1 MNRFTLQGF
10 NIYIINIYFI
20 IFIFFLC
27 YYFYLYLFYN
37 IYIYI
42 YILKNHLYKN
52 VQTEINQILRYL
64 EHTQGVSQSRTTL
77 FFPLIIF
84 VCEKYK

>member
-1 MNRFTLQGF
+1 MEIHPLQEKMMSS
-10 NIYIINIYFI
+10 YFLLI
-20 IFIFFLC
+20 
-27 YYFYLYLFYN
+27 LFEL
-37 IYIYI
+37 YIYI
-42 YILKNHLYKN
+42 FLKNHLYKN
-52 VQTEINQILRYL
+52 VQAEINQILRYL

>member
-1 MNRFTLQGF
+1 MMSS
-10 NIYIINIYFI
+10 YFLLI
-20 IFIFFLC
+20 
-27 YYFYLYLFYN
+27 LFEL
-37 IYIYI
+37 YIYI
-42 YILKNHLYKN
+42 YIFFLKTHLYKN
-52 VQTEINQILRYL
+52 VQAEINQILRYL

>member
-1 MNRFTLQGF
+1 MSS
-10 NIYIINIYFI
+10 YFLLI
-20 IFIFFLC
+20 LFELC
-27 YYFYLYLFYN
+27 

-42 YILKNHLYKN
+42 FFLKNHLYKN
-52 VQTEINQILRYL
+52 VQAEINQILRYL

>member
-1 MNRFTLQGF
+1 MMSS
-10 NIYIINIYFI
+10 YFLLI
-20 IFIFFLC
+20 
-27 YYFYLYLFYN
+27 LFEL
-37 IYIYI
+37 YIYI
-42 YILKNHLYKN
+42 FFLKNHLYKN
-52 VQTEINQILRYL
+52 VQAEINQILRYL

>member
-1 MNRFTLQGF
+1 MTSWWKKWKVSVNGNTSTSRENDVQ
-10 NIYIINIYFI
+10 
-20 IFIFFLC
+20 
-27 YYFYLYLFYN
+27 LFPLDPLR
-37 IYIYI
+37 IVYIYI
-42 YILKNHLYKN
+42 FLKNHLYKN
-52 VQTEINQILRYL
+52 VQAEINQIFRYL

>member
-1 MNRFTLQGF
+1 MEIHPLQEKMMSS
-10 NIYIINIYFI
+10 YFLLI
-20 IFIFFLC
+20 
-27 YYFYLYLFYN
+27 LFEL
-37 IYIYI
+37 YIYI

-52 VQTEINQILRYL
+52 VQAEINQILRYL

>member
-1 MNRFTLQGF
+1 MEIHPLQEKMMSS
-10 NIYIINIYFI
+10 YFLLI
-20 IFIFFLC
+20 
-27 YYFYLYLFYN
+27 LFEL
-37 IYIYI
+37 YIYI
-42 YILKNHLYKN
+42 YIFLKNHLYKN
-52 VQTEINQILRYL
+52 VQAEINQILRYL

>member
-1 MNRFTLQGF
+1 MSS
-10 NIYIINIYFI
+10 YFLLI
-20 IFIFFLC
+20 LFELC
-27 YYFYLYLFYN
+27 

-42 YILKNHLYKN
+42 FFLKNHLYKN
-52 VQTEINQILRYL
+52 VQAEINQILRYL
-64 EHTQGVSQSRTTL
+64 EHTQGVTQSRTTL

>member
-1 MNRFTLQGF
+1 MEIHPLQEKMMSS
-10 NIYIINIYFI
+10 YFLLI
-20 IFIFFLC
+20 
-27 YYFYLYLFYN
+27 LFEL
-37 IYIYI
+37 YIYI
-42 YILKNHLYKN
+42 YFFLKNHLYKN
-52 VQTEINQILRYL
+52 GQAEINQILRYL

>member
-1 MNRFTLQGF
+1 MEIHPLQEK
-10 NIYIINIYFI
+10 IMSSYFLLI
-20 IFIFFLC
+20 LFELC
-27 YYFYLYLFYN
+27 

-42 YILKNHLYKN
+42 FFFLKNHLYKN
-52 VQTEINQILRYL
+52 VQAEINQILRYL
-64 EHTQGVSQSRTTL
+64 EHTQGVTQSRTTL

>member
-1 MNRFTLQGF
+1 MTSWWKKWKVSVNGNTSISRENDVQ
-10 NIYIINIYFI
+10 
-20 IFIFFLC
+20 
-27 YYFYLYLFYN
+27 LFPLDPLR
-37 IYIYI
+37 IVYIYI
-42 YILKNHLYKN
+42 FLKNHLYKN
-52 VQTEINQILRYL
+52 VQAEINQILRYL

>member
-1 MNRFTLQGF
+1 MTSWWKKWKVSVNGNTSTSRENDVQ
-10 NIYIINIYFI
+10 
-20 IFIFFLC
+20 
-27 YYFYLYLFYN
+27 LFPLDPLR
-37 IYIYI
+37 IVYIYI
-42 YILKNHLYKN
+42 FLKNHLYKN
-52 VQTEINQILRYL
+52 VQAEINQILRYL